1 MKQGTVKTLGAVAL
15 GAAIA
20 ATAAGAASAATPAG
34 NSIDTNG
41 VLHSLPVKDATST
54 LSGATNTRG
63 GGSDVKTHLNKKG
76 NQLLGGIPAGAVTKN
91 LPIGG

>member
-20 ATAAGAASAATPAG
+20 ATAAGAAHAAPAG
-34 NSIDTNG
+34 NSIDTNR

-54 LSGATNTRG
+54 LSGAAKG
-63 GGSDVKTHLNKKG
+63 GGSDVKAPVTSKG
-76 NQLLGGIPAGAVTKN
+76 NQLLGGIPAGTVTKN
-91 LPIGG
+91 LPLGG